1 MTRCSNC
8 DNEASSDQTFC
19 PKCGSKLVRETSNEE
34 LPPAESHY
42 KKIPEIAIT
51 KPTAAWYLA
60 PIFMG
65 IIGSA
70 IMWYVLKD
78 DEHPSAPKMVHKG
91 WIIGIVL
98 TVIFFVPFFILGLL
112 AGFSSYI

>member
-1 MTRCSNC
+1 MTSCSNC
-8 DNEASSDQTFC
+8 GNETSNEQTFC
-19 PKCGSKLVRETSNEE
+19 PKCGSKLVRASTNE
-34 LPPAESHY
+34 LPPDESHS
-42 KKIPEIAIT
+42 KKISGIAIT
-51 KPTAAWYLA
+51 QPTAAWYLA

-78 DEHPSAPKMVHKG
+78 DEHPNAPKMVHKG

-98 TVIFFVPFFILGLL
+98 TVIFFVPFVILGLL
-112 AGFSSYI
+112 AGFSSQI